1 MERHKEE
8 KKLLHIMYIIIILFM
23 TCIIIFFQTKKQ
35 GYHEDEVYTISTSV
49 NPYDGLVYPYGEKEA
64 RTILLE
70 KYVYNKNI
78 LKEIKNVIHFFL
90 NQKEYKNEIECIQ
103 ENQRPVWKTREEI
116 NDYMT
121 LKKENY
127 FNFKGIYY
135 NQAKDNH
142 PIIFYILV
150 HISSILFNGEF
161 NKYVTFFVNI
171 IAFIISCFIIIN
183 ILKKIK
189 REDLTIATLILYGLS
204 MGTISMVIYQRMYM
218 LLTMFI
224 LLYFNYNLK
233 IYLNDFNISKKD
245 IFCLGIICLGGFL
258 TQYYYAIFAINIFVL
273 MCIKIIKEKKYKDLK
288 KYILIHII
296 YAILGIMIFVPAIYH
311 MFFTKRGILNIKETS
326 YIKNVINYLK
336 HLTFIFTIKYQIILL
351 IIILGN
357 IYLMKKTNK
366 KFEILILSV
375 PSIIYFLLVAKLT
388 SYQEFRYIMPII
400 PFLTLN
406 IIFILDSALKT
417 KYREKIIVIIA
428 IILVGNGFTNSYP
441 KFLYEEYKECL
452 KIAEENKEKLFVY
465 VDNNYFNHMQSIPE
479 MMIYKESLIINES
492 ENEVNNFIN
501 DEKLNGEDSYIL
513 EIKNYIDNENILKI
527 IKENTEFKE
536 AKCVFSGSCS
546 TEKVQNNIYIIS
558 K

>member
-1 MERHKEE
+1 MERHKGE
-8 KKLLHIMYIIIILFM
+8 KKLLHIMCIIIILFM

-375 PSIIYFLLVAKLT
+375 PSITYFLLVAKLT

-501 DEKLNGEDSYIL
+501 DEKLNAEDSYIL

>member
-1 MERHKEE
+1 MKRHKEE
-8 KKLLHIMYIIIILFM
+8 KKLLHIMCIIIILFM
-23 TCIIIFFQTKKQ
+23 TCIITFFQTKKQ

-49 NPYDGLVYPYGEKEA
+49 NPYDGLIYPYGEKEA
-64 RTILLE
+64 RTILLK

-78 LKEIKNVIHFFL
+78 LKEIKNVIHFCL

-103 ENQRPVWKTREEI
+103 ENQRPVWKTRKEI

-127 FNFKGIYY
+127 FNFKAIYY

-161 NKYVTFFVNI
+161 NKYVPFFVNI
-171 IAFIISCFIIIN
+171 VAFITSCFIIKN
-183 ILKKIK
+183 ILKKMK

-218 LLTMFI
+218 LLTVFI

-258 TQYYYAIFAINIFVL
+258 TQYYYAIFTINILVL
-273 MCIKIIKEKKYKDLK
+273 MCIKIIKEKKYKVLK
-288 KYILIHII
+288 KYILIHVI
-296 YAILGIMIFVPAIYH
+296 YAILGIMIFVPSIYH
-311 MFFTKRGILNIKETS
+311 MFFTKRGILNIKETP
-326 YIKNVINYLK
+326 YIKNLINYLE

-366 KFEILILSV
+366 KFELLILSV
-375 PSIIYFLLVAKLT
+375 PSIIYFILVAKLT

-400 PFLTLN
+400 PFLTIN
-406 IIFILDSALKT
+406 INLILDTFLEI
-417 KYREKIIVIIA
+417 KYKEKIIVIIA
-428 IILVGNGFTNSYP
+428 IILVGNGFINSYP

-479 MMIYKESLIINES
+479 MMIYRESLIINES
-492 ENEVNNFIN
+492 ENEVNNLIN
-501 DEKLNGEDSYIL
+501 DKKLNHENSYIL
-513 EIKNYIDNENILKI
+513 EIKNYINNENILKI

-536 AKCVFSGSCS
+536 ARCIFKGSNS
-546 TEKVQNNIYIIS
+546 KENIQNNIYVIS